1 MYDYLNGVIEY
12 RAEDYVTVDVNGVG
26 YKVFTSLQSMEIL
39 KLGEKC
45 KVFTFL
51 HVREDDLVLF
61 GFSSREELKMY
72 KTLNS
77 VNGVGPKASLALLST
92 YGTGDLAKILITKDV
107 LKLTK
112 APGIGKKL
120 AERIV
125 LELKDKI
132 STDEAIGFHGDI
144 AEFENKITND
154 AQSEAVEALVSL
166 GYTNQEAVNAILAL
180 PDRTGTVD
188 VLIKSA
194 LRQLSSGGGKF

>member
-1 MYDYLNGVIEY
+1 MYDYLSGIIEY
-12 RAEDYVTVDVNGVG
+12 RAEDYVTIDVHGVG
-26 YKVFTSLQSMEIL
+26 YKVFTSLQSMETL
-39 KLGEKC
+39 RLGDHC
-45 KVFTFL
+45 KVYTFL

-61 GFSSREELKMY
+61 GFASREELRMY
-72 KTLNS
+72 KILNS
-77 VNGVGPKASLALLST
+77 VNGVGPKAALAVLST
-92 YGTGDLAKILITKDV
+92 YGTGDLARILISKDV

-120 AERIV
+120 AERMV

-132 STDEAIGFHGDI
+132 STEDAIGFHGEI
-144 AEFENKITND
+144 AEFENKVTGD

-188 VLIKSA
+188 VLIKGA
-194 LRQLSSGGGKF
+194 LRHLSTGGGKY